1 MMPAGPRSFFFSLG
15 RSHHIDQT
23 FFGIGMFPV
32 FRDFF
37 YFGIYYL
44 FSHMS
49 HMLEVPDPLFSP
61 TMVMVI

>member
-37 YFGIYYL
+37 L
-44 FSHMS
+44 FW
-49 HMLEVPDPLFSP
+49 DILF
-61 TMVMVI
+61 I